1 MPVSTTF
8 EVLADPTRRQ
18 IVAFLAGGESAVRDI
33 VDQFSTSAPAISQHL
48 KVLRDAGL
56 VSMRPEAQ
64 RRIYSVNRKALAES
78 AAWLMQMGG
87 FWNEQLEGLERALKK
102 GELRD

>member
-18 IVAFLAGGESAVRDI
+18 IVAFLSEGESPVRDI
-33 VDQFSTSAPAISQHL
+33 VEQFNSSAPAISQHL

-56 VSMRPEAQ
+56 VFVRPEAQ
-64 RRIYSVNRKALAES
+64 RRIYSVNRAALAES
-78 AAWLMQMGG
+78 AAWLMRMGG
-87 FWNEQLEGLERALKK
+87 FWGEQLEGLEKALRK
-102 GELRD
+102 GELGG